1 MEYVVTCAVVG
12 MAAFV
17 TLIVRYAIARGEER
31 AASVWRKSY
40 ERINEDA
47 QRLALKNA
55 ELQKRCVSLARRL
68 EDMTRERDEAK
79 R

>member
-1 MEYVVTCAVVG
+1 MEYVVTGVVIVI
-12 MAAFV
+12 AAFV

-55 ELQKRCVSLARRL
+55 ELQKRCVALAGRL
-68 EDMTRERDEAK
+68 EDMTRERDEA
-79 R
+79 RR